1 MKMMKKIVVLLGCV
15 MLLSGCTK
23 SNIIQGG
30 ADYGDLPAPSSEGI
44 VWEQL
49 WEDFHEIYEDKDT
62 YPFAGTVSGSVDP
75 EKKEASFFL
84 LLNEGISKEEAA
96 EYATTVLK
104 GFNDLISTQ
113 NSAYGASSEES
124 YGGYLSS
131 YKIYVMVA
139 ETDYMNTEEK
149 WILEDEIPAGTYRA
163 VDPNAVP
170 KAKAE
175 AEAAGETETET
186 AAQ

>member
-1 MKMMKKIVVLLGCV
+1 MKMMKKILVLLGCM

-49 WEDFHEIYEDKDT
+49 WEDFHEIYEDKDI
-62 YPFAGTVSGSVDP
+62 YPFAGTVSGSVDT

-84 LLNEGISKEEAA
+84 LVNEDISPEEAA
-96 EYATTVLK
+96 KYATTVLK

-124 YGGYLSS
+124 YGGYLSG
-131 YKIYVMVA
+131 YKIYVMVS
-139 ETDYMNTEEK
+139 EFDYMDLAEK

-163 VDPNAVP
+163 VDPNAIP
-170 KAKAE
+170 KARAE
-175 AEAAGETETET
+175 AET